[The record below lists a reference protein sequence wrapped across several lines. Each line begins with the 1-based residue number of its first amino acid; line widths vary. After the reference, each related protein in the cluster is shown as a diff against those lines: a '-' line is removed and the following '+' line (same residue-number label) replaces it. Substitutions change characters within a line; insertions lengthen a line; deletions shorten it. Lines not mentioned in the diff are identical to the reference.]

1 MRIKNIIKMFSAAL
15 VLAMAVG
22 SSSNPISAID
32 NEKAVVYAAEVTS
45 TLGQTKTFPV
55 NIDPMKFNLAGSWR
69 YLANAEGNPDI
80 QIAQNAP
87 NMYTLVMY
95 EGTAIIMDFNNPAFC
110 QLYNGITFMNDYL
123 TDPSFEIVSHVDES
137 GLLDGTDWLYEDMT
151 HQMIIE
157 AVKPGTVMMQVGVGN
172 GNPYYVHDDWEP
184 VEPISLAVIV
194 VPRIPGAQEPT
205 YSHRQWGHKLVQDWA
220 WGRAK

>member
-1 MRIKNIIKMFSAAL
+1 MKQISQLELAL
-15 VLAMAVG
+15 FQ
-22 SSSNPISAID
+22 SNG
-32 NEKAVVYAAEVTS
+32 KAVVYAAEVTS

-110 QLYNGITFMNDYL
+110 QWYDKVGFANDYL
-123 TDPSFEIVSHVDES
+123 NDPIFEVVSDTDEI
-137 GLLDGTDWLYEDMT
+137 GLLDGLDFVDCSK
-151 HQMIIE
+151 QMVIE
-157 AVKPGTVMMQVGVGN
+157 AVKPGTVMMQVGVEN

-205 YSHRQWGHKLVQDWA
+205 YSHYQWGGVLADKWTGVY
-220 WGRAK
+220 R

>member
-22 SSSNPISAID
+22 SSSNPMSATD
-32 NEKAVVYAAEVTS
+32 NGKAVVYAAEVTS

-110 QLYNGITFMNDYL
+110 QWYNIISFTNDDVLEPAY
-123 TDPSFEIVSHVDES
+123 EVVSHMDEI
-137 GLLDGTDWLYEDMT
+137 GLIDGTDCAYEDHT
-151 HQMIIE
+151 HQMLIE
-157 AVKPGTVMMQVGVGN
+157 AIKPGTVMMQVGVEN

-205 YSHRQWGHKLVQDWA
+205 YSHRQWISKVIDDQWTGVY
-220 WGRAK
+220 R

>member
-15 VLAMAVG
+15 VLAMVVG
-22 SSSNPISAID
+22 SSSNPMSAID

-95 EGTAIIMDFNNPAFC
+95 EGTAIIMDFNNPVYCRWYDQIGF
-110 QLYNGITFMNDYL
+110 TNDYL
-123 TDPSFEIVSHVDES
+123 NDPVYEVVSCMDEI
-137 GLLDGTDWLYEDMT
+137 GLIDGTDCSNEDMT
-151 HQMIIE
+151 HQMFIE
-157 AVKPGTVMMQVGVGN
+157 AIKPGTVMTQVSVIN
-172 GNPYYVHDDWEP
+172 CDPYTVHDDFEP

-205 YSHRQWGHKLVQDWA
+205 YSHGQRSWKELQDA
-220 WGRAK
+220 GLM